1 MRALSQEAN
10 MQFGLY
16 APVPHVTVGSSEMA
30 ASIAG
35 AAMPLPLGVAD
46 PAWTLSRN
54 ILTEADKAGFDIIL
68 FAERHLGTDMEA
80 WVLGSAIS
88 ALTTRIRSMIAV
100 HPGLWHPQIV
110 AKMSSTLDRLCT
122 GRMCLNLITGWNV
135 EEHRMYGGETM
146 LGNDDRYIR
155 AEEFVEIIHGL
166 WRETPFS
173 YKGRFYEVDA
183 AELLLKPAT
192 PTPPEIFTASRSPR
206 GLDMIAKIGDWWF
219 LDYDKDAPDTKTVM
233 ESLQRSIDD
242 MRERMAKTGR
252 TVRFAFNPYI
262 CFGSSREAAM
272 ERALKLV
279 TPDGSDADMR
289 KLLKRVGPATKAGC
303 VGTPDQVRDQ
313 VEKFREMGIE
323 LLLFKF
329 PPLIEELHAI
339 RDEIIAPMRAARVPE
354 PA

>member
-1 MRALSQEAN
+1 

-16 APVPHVTVGSSEMA
+16 APVPHVTVGSSEIA
-30 ASIAG
+30 ASVAG
-35 AAMPLPLGVAD
+35 AAAPLPPGVAD
-46 PAWTLSRN
+46 PAWTLSRE
-54 ILTEADKAGFDIIL
+54 ILTEADKSGFDIIL
-68 FAERHLGTDMEA
+68 FAERHLGADMEA

-100 HPGLWHPQIV
+100 HPGLWHPQLV
-110 AKMSSTLDRLCT
+110 AKMSATLDRLCT

-135 EEHRMYGGETM
+135 EEHRMYGGEAM
-146 LGNDDRYIR
+146 VGNDDRYIR
-155 AEEFVEIIHGL
+155 AEEFVHILHGL

-173 YKGRFYEVDA
+173 YKGRFYDVDA
-183 AELLLKPAT
+183 AELLLKPAS

-206 GLDMIAKIGDWWF
+206 GLEMISKIGDWWF
-219 LDYDKDAPDTKTVM
+219 LDYDKEAEDTKAVM

-242 MRERMAKTGR
+242 MREHTAKTGR
-252 TVRFAFNPYI
+252 TVRLAFNPYV
-262 CFGSSREAAM
+262 CFGPTREAAM
-272 ERALKLV
+272 ERALRLV

-313 VEKFREMGIE
+313 VETFREMGIE

-329 PPLIEELHAI
+329 PPLVTELHAI
-339 RDEIIAPMRAARVPE
+339 RDEIISPMRSRMRAPE
-354 PA
+354 FA